1 MQALRQYHSSRE
13 ASLERQVQAAQSH
26 AAQVEAAQE
35 HRTQEQFVDD
45 CLKVQGTWA
54 PHCKTNMA
62 ALTAKQIKREDAG
75 QLYVA
80 DKEGPGEGGHCLR
93 GQGDLTS
100 EQCS

>member
-45 CLKVQGTWA
+45 CLKVQVTWA
-54 PHCKTNMA
+54 PHCETNMA
-62 ALTAKQIKREDAG
+62 ALTAKQIKREDDAG

-80 DKEGPGEGGHCLR
+80 NKEGPGGGRSLLEGPGRLNV
-93 GQGDLTS
+93 
-100 EQCS
+100 